1 MSKKRLMRGIKR
13 ITIFLTAAITIG
25 VLSFNWISEKV
36 KYPEFTSSQAAYH
49 AVYGCNPERL
59 EVLDVKAKS
68 MGYEDFNDYRV
79 RTWY

>member
-1 MSKKRLMRGIKR
+1 MSRKRIARGIKR
-13 ITIFLTAAITIG
+13 ITTFLVVIG
-25 VLSFNWISEKV
+25 LFTGFAKWMMTSI
-36 KYPEFTSSQAAYH
+36 KYPEFSSSSAAYH

>member
-1 MSKKRLMRGIKR
+1 MSRKRIMRGIKR
-13 ITIFLTAAITIG
+13 ITILIVVIGTFLG
-25 VLSFNWISEKV
+25 VGKWIMNSIQ
-36 KYPEFTSSQAAYH
+36 YPEFSSSSAAYH

>member
-25 VLSFNWISEKV
+25 VLSFNWMSEKV

-49 AVYGCNPERL
+49 AVYGDNRERL
-59 EVLDVKAKS
+59 EILDAKAQE
-68 MGYEDFNDYRV
+68 MGYESFNDYRV
-79 RTWY
+79 RTW

>member
-1 MSKKRLMRGIKR
+1 MSRRRLMRGIKR

-49 AVYGCNPERL
+49 AVYGDNRERL
-59 EVLDVKAKS
+59 EILDEKAQE
-68 MGYEDFNDYRV
+68 MGYESFNDYRV
-79 RTWY
+79 RTW